1 MSEHQP
7 LDIIVAVTALL
18 ASISSDEARH
28 GGLLSRTTI
37 RCADDLRL
45 VVAAE
50 RRRQGLPPPSEPDSP
65 RQPRGPL

>member
-1 MSEHQP
+1 MSECQP
-7 LDIIVAVTALL
+7 LDLVVAVTALL

-45 VVAAE
+45 AVAAE
-50 RRRQGLPPPSEPDSP
+50 RRRKGQPEPAEP
-65 RQPRGPL
+65 AVERQPGGPL